1 MNELETQ
8 LRSWKLRRPSAKLDA
23 LFAPSARPPSRPR
36 ALPWVVPAMAAFL
49 FTCLMISHNGPSG
62 LSESGNRSAL
72 MGVILSNQS
81 YVAYLPNSY
90 QPANNRVDT
99 FEWTNGSRSTPSMPF
114 HLPQRADD

>member
-1 MNELETQ
+1 MNEMNELETQ

-23 LFAPSARPPSRPR
+23 LFAPAARKPSRPR

-49 FTCLMISHNGPSG
+49 FTCLMISHNGPASFADSG
-62 LSESGNRSAL
+62 ARSPL

-99 FEWTNGSRSTPSMPF
+99 FEWTNGSRSTPS
-114 HLPQRADD
+114 

>member
-8 LRSWKLRRPSAKLDA
+8 LRSWKPRRPSAKLEA
-23 LFAPSARPPSRPR
+23 LFAPAAPQTSRPR
-36 ALPWVVPAMAAFL
+36 ALPWVVPAMACFL
-49 FTCLMISHNGPSG
+49 FTCLMISHNGPAS
-62 LSESGNRSAL
+62 LSESGTRSPL

-114 HLPQRADD
+114 RSPQRADD